1 MYADLCLI
9 SRSLFDGGVVIV
21 DDAARSGSPSVL
33 SGILRFLS
41 ETSTFV
47 RDEQLRKDLT
57 RRPTETDLRLSE
69 RIVRATAT
77 NKIHRCSRLV
87 PFLYFYNK
95 LFLTTPNF
103 YAQYIQLIGAR
114 ENFANVARDS
124 GISYLE
130 YHAVHLTMG
139 NIPVWMDNHR
149 LSAMQKADIF
159 YERIENLWRRNL
171 LTSDHF
177 RFTD

>member
-1 MYADLCLI
+1 M
-9 SRSLFDGGVVIV
+9 VVV
-21 DDAARSGSPSVL
+21 DDVTRAGSPRGL
-33 SGILRFLS
+33 FGILRFLS
-41 ETSTFV
+41 ETSTFI
-47 RDEQLRKDLT
+47 RDEKLRRDLA
-57 RRPTETDLRLSE
+57 RRANETDVRLSE

-77 NKIHRCSRLV
+77 TGKTHRCARLV

-95 LFLTTPNF
+95 LFLTTPKF
-103 YAQYIQLIGAR
+103 YAQYIKLIGAR
-114 ENFANVARDS
+114 ENFANAARDS

-130 YHAVHLTMG
+130 YHALHLTVG

-149 LSAMQKADIF
+149 LSAVEKADIF